1 MNLSKIIRYLG
12 CFGILLTI
20 SQNAYAVKKISY
32 EDIHSFFEGDHP
44 LLKAQ
49 ALSIDIEKTKR
60 SHLKRSFYPELSV
73 VAGVESYSSSVLPA
87 NDSGYIGSD
96 LTVNLYRGGIDQVK
110 QSINEIDLKLA
121 ELTLE
126 EKKHHLQ
133 INALRVFW
141 TIASQIEQLKF
152 MEDMKVSLKNLQKSL
167 GIKIKSGVVTR
178 TELDGLRLSL
188 KEFEFLEQKINLD
201 VRKDYMLFAYLLG
214 LDVKQSTNLAID
226 YERLWNKPV
235 KLYQST
241 KNHRAEKIQSLD
253 LLAEKYD
260 LESQRAASS
269 WKPKLDFYAGYGI
282 APYKEREYVDSSD
295 RLEGA
300 LGFRLS
306 IPVSDFV
313 TQDPYI
319 KAYLFKS
326 RYAAAKRDQIAKN
339 IQLHQRQLKLSFDQ
353 GSSLFKAAQSLSDAQ
368 YALYKKR
375 LSEYQRGLRSATDMA
390 ESLRALQR
398 SKFEMLSLKKQ
409 LFLIS
414 VCLGFGEGVHAC
426 EDI

>member
-152 MEDMKVSLKNLQKSL
+152 MEDMKVSLKNLQK
-167 GIKIKSGVVTR
+167 V
-178 TELDGLRLSL
+178 
-188 KEFEFLEQKINLD
+188 
-201 VRKDYMLFAYLLG
+201 
-214 LDVKQSTNLAID
+214 
-226 YERLWNKPV
+226 
-235 KLYQST
+235 
-241 KNHRAEKIQSLD
+241 
-253 LLAEKYD
+253 
-260 LESQRAASS
+260 
-269 WKPKLDFYAGYGI
+269 
-282 APYKEREYVDSSD
+282 
-295 RLEGA
+295 
-300 LGFRLS
+300 
-306 IPVSDFV
+306 
-313 TQDPYI
+313 
-319 KAYLFKS
+319 
-326 RYAAAKRDQIAKN
+326 
-339 IQLHQRQLKLSFDQ
+339 
-353 GSSLFKAAQSLSDAQ
+353 
-368 YALYKKR
+368 
-375 LSEYQRGLRSATDMA
+375 
-390 ESLRALQR
+390 
-398 SKFEMLSLKKQ
+398 
-409 LFLIS
+409 
-414 VCLGFGEGVHAC
+414 
-426 EDI
+426 